1 LEHVPGVYP
10 DPGGGSVATDDAYSR
25 SLSSPG
31 RRNEDNHSLKRS
43 IEVVQF
49 RGRGKPAPREWLTY
63 EEARRLVGLSPTP
76 MWKLVTSGS
85 VKGARVGH
93 SVLFPRKPLPGIAMP
108 EQQRARV
115 LNGIARLLETE
126 RDPERLAMLEPFA
139 VQMGFR
145 FVEAETD
152 AVFRLDAA
160 GGDYPRDDA
169 AASFIHQTLGKRK
182 EAHIR

>member
-1 LEHVPGVYP
+1 M
-10 DPGGGSVATDDAYSR
+10 
-25 SLSSPG
+25 
-31 RRNEDNHSLKRS
+31 RNEDNHSLKRS

-49 RGRGKPAPREWLTY
+49 RGREKPAPRKWLTY
-63 EEARRLVGLSPTP
+63 EEARRLVGLSPTT
-76 MWKLVTSGS
+76 MWKLVNSSS

-139 VQMGFR
+139 VQVSLIRVVDRGWVLDFCQRPDQEEYLLDAESR

-160 GGDYPRDDA
+160 GSDYPRNDA
-169 AASFIHQTLGKRK
+169 TASFIYQTLGKRK